1 MNAILIVAIVAQTR
15 ALTLHDVVDSTLR
28 IHPAVAMADA
38 NFARGTFAVRE
49 VAATKRPQLSLESNV
64 THFEEAMVVAP
75 IHSLNPRDLPVFDE
89 TLGQGSLNLGYTLFD
104 ASRNGRIARAQALA
118 RAAGAQSDAARA
130 QVITEAVRAYL
141 RVRSMRE
148 IASAQDK
155 QVDALQR
162 ERDRAA
168 QMVEQGKEA
177 RVVLLRAEAALSG
190 ARADAVTS
198 AAELEVAQLDLARL
212 LNADPAAIAQSQ
224 LTGVATRAVANDRQQ
239 LLASAHQNNPELR
252 RLRLHADAAQSER
265 SVARGA
271 RWPRIQLGGRF
282 IEYASTDTSPQGEW
296 QGGAS
301 LSYPIYTGGARG
313 AAIDRASAET
323 RAADAEL
330 DLGRRRV
337 AEAIDRALTVV
348 KSATARVV
356 ALTAAV
362 AQSEEVTRID
372 QLALSAGAGVQSD
385 YLTAEANLLRVRA
398 ALTDARASEV
408 MAQVELARIS
418 GELSPEWL
426 AEHVENTR

>member
-1 MNAILIVAIVAQTR
+1 
-15 ALTLHDVVDSTLR
+15 
-28 IHPAVAMADA
+28 
-38 NFARGTFAVRE
+38 
-49 VAATKRPQLSLESNV
+49 
-64 THFEEAMVVAP
+64 
-75 IHSLNPRDLPVFDE
+75 
-89 TLGQGSLNLGYTLFD
+89 
-104 ASRNGRIARAQALA
+104 LA

-130 QVITEAVRAYL
+130 QVISEAVRAYL

-148 IASAQDK
+148 IAAAQDK
-155 QVDALQR
+155 QVNALQR

-177 RVVLLRAEAALSG
+177 RVVLLRAEAALSA

-198 AAELEVAQLDLARL
+198 AAELDVAQQDLARL
-212 LNADPAAIAQSQ
+212 LNADAATVARSQ
-224 LTGVATRAVANDRQQ
+224 LTGVATRAVANNRDV
-239 LLASAHQNNPELR
+239 LLAAAHQNNPELR
-252 RLRLHADAAQSER
+252 RLRLHADAAQAER

-323 RAADAEL
+323 RAAEAEL

-337 AEAIDRALTVV
+337 AEAIDRALTAV

-408 MAQVELARIS
+408 LAQVELARIS

-426 AEHVENTR
+426 AEHVENTNER